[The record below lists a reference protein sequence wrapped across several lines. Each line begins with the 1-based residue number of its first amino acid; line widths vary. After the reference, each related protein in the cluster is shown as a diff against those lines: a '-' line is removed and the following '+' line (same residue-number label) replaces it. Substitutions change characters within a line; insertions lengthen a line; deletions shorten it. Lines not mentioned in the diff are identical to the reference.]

1 MKSFLTTFLLSAG
14 PCSATLPEGAAEEA
28 RLVDEPY
35 GVCCHVTRG
44 ELWDAPKL
52 YPLMREAGVS
62 MVRSDWDWRYQ
73 EDAPGKFNPKYD
85 LLIENIFRGGMDF
98 LPILPGNQPKF
109 GQWAWNHLDDFGRF
123 VRRDIGRARNH
134 FESHFGL
141 LDRDNRPKFAYQ
153 ALKTLTRLLPGGST
167 VPRISMRNDVCLATW
182 DPAGPYAGLGALERV
197 QPAGGGSGHPQDRR
211 GRHRRDES
219 SRRNASR
226 SELRRKSDGH
236 RLDPLSRRPGKCHVL
251 RRVTGVSL
259 SNPGVKRSHCG
270 RL

>member
-14 PCSATLPEGAAEEA
+14 LCSAALPGGAAEEA

-44 ELWDAPKL
+44 EKWDAPKL

-123 VRRDIGRARNH
+123 VRRNTGRAQSN
-134 FESHFGL
+134 
-141 LDRDNRPKFAYQ
+141 
-153 ALKTLTRLLPGGST
+153 AL
-167 VPRISMRNDVCLATW
+167 
-182 DPAGPYAGLGALERV
+182 
-197 QPAGGGSGHPQDRR
+197 
-211 GRHRRDES
+211 
-219 SRRNASR
+219 
-226 SELRRKSDGH
+226 
-236 RLDPLSRRPGKCHVL
+236 
-251 RRVTGVSL
+251 
-259 SNPGVKRSHCG
+259 
-270 RL
+270 